1 MKWKEIYEENKK
13 RRCTEITGIKKEDV
27 GIECN
32 SLNYLKEKKYYIIAF
47 NIILIL
53 ILTFTFYKEL
63 KVYLI
68 VLLFLLITEISFFAL
83 NSYTIICKKEGLY
96 IKFGLQKGIFDYS
109 RVKTVYLSKT
119 NDSSYLLPIRSYN
132 IAIRYTDNFNR
143 YKELFFDTRFATKEN
158 VTEFLNNFNI
168 KDTED
173 PSFVKF
179 ERYKLIRKICKII
192 LFILFVLAVVGYA
205 IMQSGAQV

>member
-68 VLLFLLITEISFFAL
+68 VLLFFLITEISFFAL

-96 IKFGLQKGIFDYS
+96 IKFGFQKGVFDYS
-109 RVKTVYLSKT
+109 RIKNVYLSKT

-132 IAIRYTDNFNR
+132 IAIRYTDNLNR
-143 YKELFFDTRFATKEN
+143 YKELFFDTRFTTKET

-173 PSFVKF
+173 PSFIKF
-179 ERYKLIRKICKII
+179 ERYKLIRKIFRII
-192 LFILFVLAVVGYA
+192 LFILFVFAVVGYA
-205 IMQSGAQV
+205 IMQSGVQL